1 MNTRTIDYDRM
12 RREAPRLKRALTC
25 AQKSGDPQKV
35 LAACTEAVR
44 VWNEIGAWPDN
55 WHTWNIALQDAR
67 WADLRQSVTGTT
79 NIPFS
84 LDDIEGTS

>member
-1 MNTRTIDYDRM
+1 MPKTIDYARM
-12 RREAPRLKRALTC
+12 QREAPRLKAMLTR

-35 LAACTEAVR
+35 LTACKEAVR

-67 WADLRQSVTGTT
+67 MADLRQSVTGHTD
-79 NIPFS
+79 IPFH
-84 LDDIEGTS
+84 LDDL